1 MSQQTMSQLASL
13 ASRPDPAADT
23 LAHYQALPVA
33 HHQLEEATYES
44 EALGVDAIV
53 GWAASLDPSPDVIHI
68 DMRSPTRNS
77 YLGGRGWAT
86 TLWRELRHQLPTL
99 KFLHLTPLPSS
110 VDQLLNS
117 MRNNP
122 VGKPKDAHVQVYPT
136 TNLVHTPPN
145 CDMVCLQ
152 DLSVGAPAD
161 HSFFPFSWHLANPR
175 WWDDLGVAPFH
186 PTIPP
191 QVHVPDVTHPTFY
204 STTSLQW
211 YRGASCAPPFISSEP
226 PLRTEPLPDPP
237 HGVTGSP
244 DPAPDRV
251 RPSQPPLNFVDGNGY
266 IVLRG
271 LVEARDCEVG
281 WNKVMKAW
289 GSGDEKVV
297 AKNFEL
303 LFNAARSEEQA
314 KDPELP
320 RRWQSKSTLGS
331 GVGGPLF
338 KKFHPHL
345 TESVPGVGDLHP
357 MTPGSVIVASVGSG
371 PQLPHTDVTTHPDV
385 LPPSDRA
392 VGDCHLSSFLCLSE
406 DYQVAVQ
413 AGTALG
419 EAGEARWDTI
429 QLHRGDMLLMV
440 ATSRHH
446 GLPAHPDSK
455 DGLQGASFNLWTPDP
470 RHKHHQANTTHLDA
484 IPPKEA
490 LDVAGDLSSWD
501 LPSVDQVLWVGKGA
515 VARVGLWEG
524 EAAQALFADAPQTLP
539 AGPPTCP
546 FHPTFISR
554 SAPAADLAVIE
565 VGPQCMLFF
574 LGSVHQLEVVKG
586 GDVDAESEIHF
597 ALSGIAPP
605 GRPTTLWHLVNTV
618 PAWRSP
624 KCARTG
630 AWSITCPCDCK
641 VCLLVCLL
649 CVFAKIGRNSHEI
662 RTKFVQISYEFRT
675 SFT

>member
-136 TNLVHTPPN
+136 ANLVHTPPN

-175 WWDDLGVAPFH
+175 WWDDLGIAPFH

-204 STTSLQW
+204 SITSLQW

-244 DPAPDRV
+244 DPAPDM
-251 RPSQPPLNFVDGNGY
+251 Q
-266 IVLRG
+266 
-271 LVEARDCEVG
+271 
-281 WNKVMKAW
+281 
-289 GSGDEKVV
+289 
-297 AKNFEL
+297 
-303 LFNAARSEEQA
+303 
-314 KDPELP
+314 
-320 RRWQSKSTLGS
+320 
-331 GVGGPLF
+331 
-338 KKFHPHL
+338 HL
-345 TESVPGVGDLHP
+345 
-357 MTPGSVIVASVGSG
+357 
-371 PQLPHTDVTTHPDV
+371 
-385 LPPSDRA
+385 
-392 VGDCHLSSFLCLSE
+392 
-406 DYQVAVQ
+406 
-413 AGTALG
+413 
-419 EAGEARWDTI
+419 
-429 QLHRGDMLLMV
+429 
-440 ATSRHH
+440 
-446 GLPAHPDSK
+446 
-455 DGLQGASFNLWTPDP
+455 
-470 RHKHHQANTTHLDA
+470 
-484 IPPKEA
+484 
-490 LDVAGDLSSWD
+490 
-501 LPSVDQVLWVGKGA
+501 
-515 VARVGLWEG
+515 
-524 EAAQALFADAPQTLP
+524 QTLQRR
-539 AGPPTCP
+539 
-546 FHPTFISR
+546 F
-554 SAPAADLAVIE
+554 
-565 VGPQCMLFF
+565 QCR
-574 LGSVHQLEVVKG
+574 K
-586 GDVDAESEIHF
+586 
-597 ALSGIAPP
+597 
-605 GRPTTLWHLVNTV
+605 R
-618 PAWRSP
+618 
-624 KCARTG
+624 RT
-630 AWSITCPCDCK
+630 
-641 VCLLVCLL
+641 
-649 CVFAKIGRNSHEI
+649 
-662 RTKFVQISYEFRT
+662 
-675 SFT
+675 

>member
-77 YLGGRGWAT
+77 YLRGRGWAT

-136 TNLVHTPPN
+136 TNLVHTPPH

-152 DLSVGAPAD
+152 DLSVGAPTD

-251 RPSQPPLNFVDGNGY
+251 GPSQPPLNFVDGNGY

-297 AKNFEL
+297 AKKFEL

-331 GVGGPLF
+331 RVGGPLF

-371 PQLPHTDVTTHPDV
+371 PQLPHTDVATHPDV

-419 EAGEARWDTI
+419 EAGEARWDTV

-455 DGLQGASFNLWTPDP
+455 DGLQGALFNLWTPDP

-501 LPSVDQVLWVGKGA
+501 VPSVDQVLWVGKGA
-515 VARVGLWEG
+515 VGRVGLWEG
-524 EAAQALFADAPQTLP
+524 EAA
-539 AGPPTCP
+539 
-546 FHPTFISR
+546 
-554 SAPAADLAVIE
+554 
-565 VGPQCMLFF
+565 
-574 LGSVHQLEVVKG
+574 
-586 GDVDAESEIHF
+586 
-597 ALSGIAPP
+597 
-605 GRPTTLWHLVNTV
+605 
-618 PAWRSP
+618 
-624 KCARTG
+624 
-630 AWSITCPCDCK
+630 
-641 VCLLVCLL
+641 
-649 CVFAKIGRNSHEI
+649 
-662 RTKFVQISYEFRT
+662 
-675 SFT
+675 